1 MSEGWLVGLETW
13 NGMRQEEVEVKTR
26 KCAAQTERDTARS
39 ADKSRDRQTDGK
51 SVECASAGCDCHQPG
66 SGWAVFALQC
76 RPWKERVGRRKKSI
90 TGRRTTNCMFV
101 IYSSKERVHA

>member
-39 ADKSRDRQTDGK
+39 ADKSRDRQTASQWNVLLPAATAINLEAAGPCLRS
-51 SVECASAGCDCHQPG
+51 SVDLGRDV
-66 SGWAVFALQC
+66 SGG
-76 RPWKERVGRRKKSI
+76 ERKV
-90 TGRRTTNCMFV
+90 
-101 IYSSKERVHA
+101 